1 MKKTTLLMRSLAL
14 LLCMLM
20 LGSLFVA
27 CRKEEEPVETEA
39 ETTEVVTQTETVTET
54 ETIDD
59 VEELPEVNYGGKEFK
74 MLLRNSEDHVKDMY
88 FETVQSAKE
97 AVDLKI
103 FSRNKAVEN
112 RFGVK
117 IVCDKS
123 SNGNLDTDQINPIL
137 GGEANYHLIGNH
149 GRAMFKYATSS
160 TLADWNQ
167 LNYLQTDKAYWCGG
181 MREEFTINGKLFCFR
196 GDMSIESLSSTVVM
210 LFNKTVCT
218 GNNMEYPYDL
228 VEEGE
233 WTFEAFKTMALQVG
247 AGAATQIDPAS
258 GDPMGYM
265 STQFR
270 GPITVLYSAG
280 KSVVELNEEKT
291 ELVLTLADGDTD
303 QLFKDYF
310 GLIDQN
316 NVYCKSGEGEGAN
329 TLKNFATGNILF
341 FDTRLASIK
350 DIIANGMDDYGI
362 LPWPKYN
369 EDVEEYYSW
378 CDPWGNTFGIP
389 NTHGADELDFVA
401 IVTEAMCAEGYRE
414 VMPVYYDTILLGQ
427 QATDSASVEMIEYI
441 RAGRRYDVGT
451 YMMDGSDYGSIGN
464 CGTVLLGYE
473 GHSFSTWWAGV
484 QTQATTGLRNI
495 NALFSVATS

>member
-1 MKKTTLLMRSLAL
+1 MKKTSLLMRSLAL

-20 LGSLFVA
+20 LGSMLIA
-27 CRKEEEPVETEA
+27 CRKEEEPVETEP
-39 ETTEVVTQTETVTET
+39 ETSEVVTSETVTET

-59 VEELPEVNYGGKEFK
+59 KEELPEVNYGGKEFK
-74 MLLRNSEDHVKDMY
+74 MLLRNSEEHIKDMY
-88 FETVQSAKE
+88 FATVQEAKE
-97 AVDLKI
+97 AVDLKVYA
-103 FSRNKAVEN
+103 RNKAVES

-123 SNGNLDTDQINPIL
+123 SHSNLDTDQVNPIL
-137 GGEANYHLIGNH
+137 GGQANYHLIGNH
-149 GRAMFKYATSS
+149 GRGMFTYAINS

-167 LNYLQTDKAYWCGG
+167 LNYLQTDKAYWCTG

-210 LFNKTVCT
+210 LFNKTLCAT
-218 GNNMEYPYDL
+218 SGMDYPYEL
-228 VEEGE
+228 VEEDE
-233 WTFEAFKTMALQVG
+233 WTFEKFKTMALAVGNPTGQQVKLNED
-247 AGAATQIDPAS
+247 TDI
-258 GDPMGYM
+258 GYM

-280 KSVVELNEEKT
+280 KSIVELNEEKT
-291 ELVLTLADGDTD
+291 KLVLTLADGDTD
-303 QLFKDYF
+303 QLYKDYF

-316 NVYCKSGEGEGAN
+316 NVYCVEGESP
-329 TLKNFATGNILF
+329 THLKRFSDGRVLF
-341 FDTRLASIK
+341 FDCRLSSIGQ
-350 DIIANGMDDYGI
+350 IIANGMDDYGI

-389 NTHGADELDFVA
+389 NTHTADELDFVA

-427 QATDSASVEMIEYI
+427 QATDASSVEMIEYI
-441 RAGRRYDVGT
+441 RAGRRYDIAS
-451 YMMDGSDYGSIGN
+451 YMMTGSDYGSIGN
-464 CGTVLLGYE
+464 CGMILLTYPD
-473 GHSFSTWWAGV
+473 HSFSNWWASN

-495 NALFSVATS
+495 NALFSIATS